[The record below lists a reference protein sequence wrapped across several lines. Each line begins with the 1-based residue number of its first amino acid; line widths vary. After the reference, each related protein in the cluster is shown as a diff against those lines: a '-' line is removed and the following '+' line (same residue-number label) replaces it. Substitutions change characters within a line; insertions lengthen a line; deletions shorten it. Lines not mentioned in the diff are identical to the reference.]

1 MRIESTPCPRY
12 DGRSDPKEWVDEM
25 TSFFRLR
32 HVDDEPGTR
41 AGIAIA
47 FLDGPAADWAEL
59 HFGFSDAVAL
69 QWAEWSRRLT
79 DRFGR
84 HDPSRT
90 GKQLLSLCRKQRRL
104 RAERAEKSVCTR
116 RASTS
121 ASFLRRGV
129 NGAGARRRVRWFD
142 ETDEDEDE
150 DEAPEP
156 ELGRNRTTVSRP
168 DGARRLEQTSRHLPT
183 DAPEF
188 ATADAE
194 DEALRQLPAG
204 ITILPVKKQEKRQER
219 RLEDDVFEA
228 RSESDMATAL
238 GESVEETQTL
248 DCGDDNDSACDPC
261 GESEVTA
268 AQDESMRTLGGYGDR
283 DGNDSRECTCEPHHF
298 SEPKPAELS
307 GIRLR
312 HAVVE
317 FLDAELT
324 IPWDGGCDDGL
335 PARLP
340 ILSRWCEMSP
350 RLSFQRRDLTL
361 EMAGTAKRMEVRA
374 NDDEAEPCRSLFSIA
389 AEEPRGQLELVSAT
403 RRFAEFVQGTQY
415 EDAED
420 VGTERRMAPP
430 YLSAVETAACAR
442 RKKFPSSVGLLAEV
456 DAKGRVNEALPLA
469 SYFVSPREGPTSH
482 GRMEAI
488 VPRVE
493 PGTEL
498 RVYRLGDN
506 GKPEDVFKRGAPTW
520 LLTVWIS
527 RGDGVRRSA
536 MDL

>member
-12 DGRSDPKEWVDEM
+12 DGRSDPREWVDAM
-25 TSFFRLR
+25 TSFFCLR

-41 AGIAIA
+41 AEIAIA

-59 HFGFSDAVAL
+59 HFGFSDVVAL
-69 QWAEWSRRLT
+69 QWTEWSRRLT

-84 HDPSRT
+84 HDPNRT

-121 ASFLRRGV
+121 ASFLRRGDDE
-129 NGAGARRRVRWFD
+129 AGAHGRVRWFD
-142 ETDEDEDE
+142 ETYEDE

-183 DAPEF
+183 DATEF

-204 ITILPVKKQEKRQER
+204 MTILPVKKQEKRQER
-219 RLEDDVFEA
+219 RLEDDVFEV

-248 DCGDDNDSACDPC
+248 DCEDDNDSACDPC

-283 DGNDSRECTCEPHHF
+283 DGNDSRECTCEPYHF

-307 GIRLR
+307 GIRLQ
-312 HAVVE
+312 HSVVE

-324 IPWDGGCDDGL
+324 IPWDSGCVDGL
-335 PARLP
+335 ATRLP

-350 RLSFQRRDLTL
+350 RLSFLTF
-361 EMAGTAKRMEVRA
+361 ERTRAVKHMEVLT
-374 NDDEAEPCRSLFSIA
+374 NDDEAEPCRSLFFVA

-403 RRFAEFVQGTQY
+403 RRFAEFVQGTQC

-420 VGTERRMAPP
+420 VGTQRRMAPP

-442 RKKFPSSVGLLAEV
+442 RKKFLSSVGLLAEV
-456 DAKGRVNEALPLA
+456 DAKGRVSEALSIARFFA
-469 SYFVSPREGPTSH
+469 SFRGGPTCR
-482 GRMEAI
+482 GRIEVI